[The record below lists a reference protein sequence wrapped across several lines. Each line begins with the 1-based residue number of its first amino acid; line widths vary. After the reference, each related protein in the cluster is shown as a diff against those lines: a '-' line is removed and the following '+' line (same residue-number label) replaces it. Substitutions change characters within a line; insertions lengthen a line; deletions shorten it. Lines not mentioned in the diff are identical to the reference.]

1 MPKTYSDDLRCK
13 LLEAYAAGRGSLR
26 DLAEQF
32 GVSWGF
38 SKKIRGQQ
46 LRTGQKERPIQR
58 RHGPVSCVTEQV
70 KQQLRTEVLQQPDRT
85 LVELRQRIYDKNGV
99 WLSKSLVWLWLKRLG
114 LRYKKN
120 SARAG
125 TRQRRK
131 LMAASSVV
139 GVGQQ
144 SGSCLSVFSG
154 RRRCPH

>member
-1 MPKTYSDDLRCK
+1 MPKPYSDDLRCK
-13 LLEAYAAGRGSLR
+13 ILEAYAAGRGSLP

-70 KQQLRTEVLQQPDRT
+70 QQQLRTEMQQQPDRT
-85 LVELRQRIYDKNGV
+85 LDELRQRIHKQNGV
-99 WLSKSLVWLWLKRLG
+99 WLSKSLIGLWLKRLG

-120 SARAG
+120 AARPG
-125 TRQRRK
+125 TGQRRK

-139 GVGQQ
+139 GVG
-144 SGSCLSVFSG
+144 
-154 RRRCPH
+154 